1 MIDQKAMPGVHRVR
15 CKPKV
20 AQMLFDEPG
29 QIGWGSNGG
38 FQAINLA
45 AQFGATRIVLIGFDM
60 SLERG
65 VHWHGSHPPGLN
77 NPRQA
82 SVEKWRR
89 ELDGEAPNLEKRGI
103 DVVIGSPHSRLT
115 AFRRQ
120 PIEEVLRG
128 I

>member
-1 MIDQKAMPGVHRVR
+1 MRRVKCEPKTPTMMFDDPGHR
-15 CKPKV
+15 
-20 AQMLFDEPG
+20 
-29 QIGWGSNGG
+29 IGWGSNGG

-45 AQFGATRIVLIGFDM
+45 GQMGVARIVLIGFDM

-65 VHWHGSHPPGLN
+65 VHWHGSHPAGLN
-77 NPRQA
+77 NPRQ
-82 SVEKWRR
+82 SQVDRWRI
-89 ELDGEAPNLEKRGI
+89 ELDAQAPVLEKRGI

-120 PIEEVLRG
+120 PLQDVIDG